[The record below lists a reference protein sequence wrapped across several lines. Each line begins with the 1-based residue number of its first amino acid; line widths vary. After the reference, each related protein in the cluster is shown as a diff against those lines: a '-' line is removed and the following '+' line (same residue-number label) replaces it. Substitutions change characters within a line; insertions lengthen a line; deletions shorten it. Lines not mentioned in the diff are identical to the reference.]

1 MSRNT
6 AAIVAIM
13 IIIDALVLTTMFI
26 GFWNDIIPFNIVGTV
41 IVLLFV
47 INAFISAW
55 LLDLLKPI
63 FESLGNMFSGLGGL
77 LGR

>member
-6 AAIVAIM
+6 FAIIAIL
-13 IIIDALVLTTMFI
+13 IIIDALVLTTTFI
-26 GFWNDIIPFNIVGTV
+26 GFSNEIVPLNIVGTV

-63 FESLGNMFSGLGGL
+63 FESLGNMFGGLGGL

>member
-6 AAIVAIM
+6 AAIIAIM
-13 IIIDALVLTTMFI
+13 IIIDTLVLSTTFI
-26 GFWNDIIPFNIVGTV
+26 GLWNEIVPLNVVGTV

-47 INAFISAW
+47 VNAFIGAW
-55 LLDLLKPI
+55 LLNLLKPI
-63 FESLGNMFSGLGGL
+63 FESLGNMFGGLGGL

>member
-6 AAIVAIM
+6 VAIVAIM
-13 IIIDALVLTTMFI
+13 IIIDAFVITATFI
-26 GFWNDIIPFNIVGTV
+26 GFWNDIVPLNIVGTV

-47 INAFISAW
+47 VNAFIGVW

-63 FESLGNMFSGLGGL
+63 FELLGNIFGGLGGF

>member
-6 AAIVAIM
+6 FAIIAIL
-13 IIIDALVLTTMFI
+13 IIIDALVLTATFI
-26 GFWNDIIPFNIVGTV
+26 GFWNDIVPLNIVGTV

-47 INAFISAW
+47 VNAFIAAC

-63 FESLGNMFSGLGGL
+63 FESLGNMFGGLGGV

>member
-6 AAIVAIM
+6 FAIVAIM
-13 IIIDALVLTTMFI
+13 SIIDALVLTAMFI
-26 GFWNDIIPFNIVGTV
+26 GFWNDIIPLNIVGTV

-47 INAFISAW
+47 VNSFISAW

-63 FESLGNMFSGLGGL
+63 FESLGNMFGGLGGL

>member
-1 MSRNT
+1 MNRNT
-6 AAIVAIM
+6 AASVAIM
-13 IIIDALVLTTMFI
+13 ISINALVLTTTFI
-26 GFWNDIIPFNIVGTV
+26 GFWNDIVPLNIVGTV

-47 INAFISAW
+47 VNAFIAAW

-63 FESLGNMFSGLGGL
+63 FESLGNMFGGLGGL

>member
-1 MSRNT
+1 MVRH
-6 AAIVAIM
+6 AVAIIAIM
-13 IIIDALVLTTMFI
+13 LIIDALVLTVTLI
-26 GFWNDIIPFNIVGTV
+26 GFWNDIVPLNIVGTV
-41 IVLLFV
+41 IVFLFV

-63 FESLGNMFSGLGGL
+63 FESLGNMFGGLGGL

>member
-6 AAIVAIM
+6 AVIIAIM
-13 IIIDALVLTTMFI
+13 IIIDALVLTATFI
-26 GFWNDIIPFNIVGTV
+26 SFSNGIVPLNIVGTV

-47 INAFISAW
+47 VNAFIAAW

-63 FESLGNMFSGLGGL
+63 FESLGNMFGGLGGL

>member
-6 AAIVAIM
+6 AAIIAIM
-13 IIIDALVLTTMFI
+13 IIIDALVLTTTFI
-26 GFWNDIIPFNIVGTV
+26 GFWNDIVPLNVVGTLV
-41 IVLLFV
+41 VLLFV
-47 INAFISAW
+47 VNAFIAAW

-63 FESLGNMFSGLGGL
+63 FESLGNMFGGLGGL

>member
-1 MSRNT
+1 MSRN
-6 AAIVAIM
+6 AVAIVVI
-13 IIIDALVLTTMFI
+13 IVIIDAMFLTATFI
-26 GFWNDIIPFNIVGTV
+26 SFWNNIVPLNIVGTV
-41 IVLLFV
+41 MVFLFV

-63 FESLGNMFSGLGGL
+63 FESLGDMFGGLGGL

>member
-6 AAIVAIM
+6 FASIAIL
-13 IIIDALVLTTMFI
+13 IIIDALVLTATFI
-26 GFWNDIIPFNIVGTV
+26 GFWNDIVPLNIVGTV

-47 INAFISAW
+47 VNAFIAAW

-63 FESLGNMFSGLGGL
+63 FESLGNMFGGLGGL

>member
-6 AAIVAIM
+6 FAIIAIL
-13 IIIDALVLTTMFI
+13 IIIDALVLTATFI
-26 GFWNDIIPFNIVGTV
+26 GFSNGIVPLNVVGTV

-47 INAFISAW
+47 VNAFIGAW

-63 FESLGNMFSGLGGL
+63 FESLGNMFGGLGGL